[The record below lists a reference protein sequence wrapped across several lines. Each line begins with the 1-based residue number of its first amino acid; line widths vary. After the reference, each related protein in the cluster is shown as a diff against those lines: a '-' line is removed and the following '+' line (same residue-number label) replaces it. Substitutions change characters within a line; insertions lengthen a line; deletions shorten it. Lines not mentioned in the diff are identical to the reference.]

1 MKTKVNQL
9 SLLYILIFVSFLSL
23 ALGFYFD
30 ENSAGAGSYNG
41 DIETVWKNIQIF
53 LNNDL
58 SSSINHKDYITS
70 RTPLVYL
77 FHEIFNPFLENIVTY
92 RRSVF
97 AISLSLPILFYF
109 CLREKFTKEENVL
122 LLLISSTICLSPYY
136 RTSSFWG
143 LEENFGLIFLLLAYL
158 SLNKFLKSKKENGYQ
173 IHLLLFATTLF
184 SSCCVYFDQKLIIIP
199 IICFLKIILSNKFLK
214 FKILSTIYYLIQSL
228 PYIYLILLWGGLIPS
243 VLIEGRK
250 LGSEIF
256 FYHIGYSSTII
267 AFYLF
272 PLLMFKEKGI
282 LNLIKSFF
290 LNKKN
295 YYFIFIFLAYIFY
308 LVTFYDFN
316 QQSVEG
322 KGVIHKISLI
332 LFNTNLSK
340 MIFIYFSFFLS
351 WLIILIYIGNKL
363 NDFLIVVYLFILS
376 IFLWPMFQE
385 YFDPLILLLA
395 FTFFTTKIYI
405 NHKNSIILFTYL
417 LIFLIG
423 ANVYYLRTLN

>member
-9 SLLYILIFVSFLSL
+9 SLLYILIFISFLSL

-173 IHLLLFATTLF
+173 IHLLLFVTTLF

-308 LVTFYDFN
+308 LVISHDFN

-405 NHKNSIILFTYL
+405 NYKNSIILFTYL